1 MEENNENVTENSQAQ
16 QSETQQSAVCSP
28 GTLVSVDPATADG
41 TGSKSA
47 ERESGREKGNE
58 NGQKPGKPQKPK
70 KPHRAGWFIGGIV
83 TGAVAAAVL
92 TAVFVGIGTAH
103 MNSGSSSDSVV
114 SSETENKLQ
123 LLEAYINQYYYEPD
137 DISVEKEQDGLYH
150 GLLESLDDPYTVY
163 YTKDEMDDLMS
174 ETNGSFYGIGAY
186 MTTDKD
192 TDLPAIAGV
201 FSDSPAE
208 KAGLKE
214 GDIIYKVDDE
224 STSGLS
230 LEEVVDKV
238 RGEKGTNVHLTIY
251 REGENDYLEF
261 DITRDEVKE
270 ETVTSKMLD
279 DHIGYL
285 QISEFTGV
293 TTDQFE
299 TALKDLEDQGM
310 EKLVL
315 DLRSNPGGD
324 VDVVTAIA
332 GDLLPKGL
340 VFYMEDKNGEKTEY
354 TCDGADFDY
363 PLVVLVNGYSASA
376 SEILSGAIQDA
387 GIGTIV
393 GTQTYGKGVVQ
404 SIFTLDDGSGVK
416 ITTADYYTRNGRNI
430 NKVGIT
436 PDVEVEFDSDAYAK
450 DETDNQLNM
459 AVDIL
464 NGKVPASS
472 TRSTGSTAVSAETST
487 ESAAG
492 ASTEASSA
500 STAGS
505 EAATDEE

>member
-1 MEENNENVTENSQAQ
+1 MEDNNEKITADFQALPSPTETVNQA
-16 QSETQQSAVCSP
+16 SAETVGREP
-28 GTLVSVDPATADG
+28 GTG
-41 TGSKSA
+41 
-47 ERESGREKGNE
+47 ERPK
-58 NGQKPGKPQKPK
+58 KPK
-70 KPHRAGWFIGGIV
+70 KPHRAGWFVGGIV

-92 TAVFVGIGTAH
+92 TAVFVGIGTAN
-103 MNSGSSSDSVV
+103 MSSGDDTDSVV
-114 SSETENKLQ
+114 SLETENKLE
-123 LLEAYINQYYYEPD
+123 LLEAYIREYYYEPD

-150 GLLESLDDPYTVY
+150 GLLESLEDPYSEY
-163 YTKDEMDDLMS
+163 YTEDEMEDLIS
-174 ETNGSFYGIGAY
+174 DTTGSFYGIGASI
-186 MTTDKD
+186 TTDKD
-192 TDLPAIAGV
+192 TGLPVIAGV

-224 STSGLS
+224 NTSGLS
-230 LEEVVDKV
+230 LEEVVDRV

-270 ETVTSKMLD
+270 ETVTSRMLD

-285 QISEFTGV
+285 QISQFTGV

-310 EKLVL
+310 EKMVL

-340 VFYMEDKNGEKTEY
+340 VFYMEDKDGEKTEY

-363 PLVVLVNGYSASA
+363 PLAVLVNGYSASA

-387 GIGTIV
+387 GIGTII

-404 SIFTLDDGSGVK
+404 SIFTLDDGSGLK

-436 PDVEVEFDSDAYAK
+436 PDVEVEFDSDAYAE

-464 NGKVPASS
+464 NGNASVS
-472 TRSTGSTAVSAETST
+472 SAGSTGSMAV
-487 ESAAG
+487 
-492 ASTEASSA
+492 STEASTGSSA
-500 STAGS
+500 ESSA
-505 EAATDEE
+505 EADTGTSDSK